1 MDIYMYKFVYTH
13 FLNKSFYHHLF
24 EKMNMKF
31 MLIMTH
37 VYINTFYKTFGKNYI
52 LKKNIYNKT

>member
-1 MDIYMYKFVYTH
+1 
-13 FLNKSFYHHLF
+13 
-24 EKMNMKF
+24 MNMKF